1 MVQATK
7 MRTWLTRGG
16 CLSSSAT
23 IDVHQYLDLHMIH
36 DIQHETC
43 LRQNKWSSQ
52 LTGLII
58 AGINLN
64 FP

>member
-1 MVQATK
+1 VQATK

-43 LRQNKWSSQ
+43 LH
-52 LTGLII
+52 I
-58 AGINLN
+58 
-64 FP
+64 